1 MLAFAEATHCRRQ
14 ILLRYFNETYDKPCG
29 YCDVCDNPPDIVDA
43 TTESQKLLSCIYRL
57 RQNYGLNHVIDVL
70 RGSTSEKI
78 KQFGH
83 QHVTTYSIGKDKTA
97 GYWKQLA
104 WQLIHRDYCFQDAEH
119 FNVLKLTAK
128 AIPLLRGEET
138 ISLPVPREELSSKK
152 TKKDRHYEPPTT
164 NSPIF
169 ETLRNLRKK
178 LANEENK
185 PPFMIFSDATLH
197 EMARIQPQNLDQML
211 GVSGVGQHKLTH
223 YGQYFL
229 DALQQNE

>member
-1 MLAFAEATHCRRQ
+1 M
-14 ILLRYFNETYDKPCG
+14 
-29 YCDVCDNPPDIVDA
+29 
-43 TTESQKLLSCIYRL
+43 
-57 RQNYGLNHVIDVL
+57 HVIDVL

-83 QHVTTYSIGKDKTA
+83 QHLTTFSIGKDKTA
-97 GYWKQLA
+97 NYWKQLA
-104 WQLIHRDYCFQDAEH
+104 WQLIHRDYCFQDTEH

-138 ISLPVPREELSSKK
+138 ISLPIPRIELASKK
-152 TKKDRHYEPPTT
+152 THKKKKDRQYEPPEI

-169 ETLRNLRKK
+169 ESLRALRRK

-185 PPFMIFSDATLH
+185 PPFMIFSDTTLH
-197 EMARIQPQNLDQML
+197 DMARINPQTLDQML
-211 GVSGVGQHKLTH
+211 SVSGVGQHKLTH

-229 DALQQNE
+229 DALKAAKNELA